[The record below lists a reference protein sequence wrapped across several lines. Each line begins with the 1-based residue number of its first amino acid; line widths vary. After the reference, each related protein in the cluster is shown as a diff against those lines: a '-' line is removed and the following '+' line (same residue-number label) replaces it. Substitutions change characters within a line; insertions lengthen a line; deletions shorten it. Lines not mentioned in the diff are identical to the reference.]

1 VASPVQSV
9 AELQARLEAERA
21 GAPFLRFSD
30 GDGRQQIVALP
41 QDGRELAIGRDPG
54 EGIPLPWDRH
64 VSRVHAV
71 LKRIGAA
78 WTVVDDGLSRN
89 GTYVNEVRVAGRRRL
104 DDRDVV
110 RCGGVRLEFRAPAVG
125 DGEETANAPDEGG
138 AREQRVSAAQHRVLV
153 ALCRPL
159 SDGAARHPATNK
171 AIAAELSLSVDA
183 VKTHLRRLAVVL
195 EVDDMPQNRKR
206 TELAWKALETGVVTA
221 RDLRA

>member
-1 VASPVQSV
+1 
-9 AELQARLEAERA
+9 
-21 GAPFLRFSD
+21 
-30 GDGRQQIVALP
+30 
-41 QDGRELAIGRDPG
+41 
-54 EGIPLPWDRH
+54 
-64 VSRVHAV
+64 
-71 LKRIGAA
+71 
-78 WTVVDDGLSRN
+78 
-89 GTYVNEVRVAGRRRL
+89 
-104 DDRDVV
+104 
-110 RCGGVRLEFRAPAVG
+110 
-125 DGEETANAPDEGG
+125 
-138 AREQRVSAAQHRVLV
+138 VLV

>member
-1 VASPVQSV
+1 MRDRPSSTTVHA
-9 AELQARLEAERA
+9 
-21 GAPFLRFSD
+21 APFLRFSD

-89 GTYVNEVRVAGRRRL
+89 GTYVNEVRVVGRRRL

-110 RCGGVRLEFRAPAVG
+110 RCGGVTLEFRAPAVG
-125 DGEETANAPDEGG
+125 EGEETANAPDDGG
-138 AREQRVSAAQHRVLV
+138 AR
-153 ALCRPL
+153 
-159 SDGAARHPATNK
+159 GRHNATNK

-195 EVDDMPQNRKR
+195 EVDDLPQNRKR